1 MRYVLLLR
9 GINVGGKNKI
19 KMIELKN
26 MFESINFKNLK
37 TYIQSGNVIFDYESI
52 ACIKLEDRIEK
63 KISETFG
70 LLVKA
75 IIRTED
81 EFRKIVNN
89 NPFINESCIEVD
101 KLHVMLMKDVPDPE
115 LVLLLDVKK
124 EENEKFVIISKEI
137 YLYCPNGYGKTKLNN
152 NMFEKK
158 LKISATTR
166 NWKTINNIILI
177 L

>member
-1 MRYVLLLR
+1 VRYVVLLR

-26 MFESINFKNLK
+26 MFESISFKNVK
-37 TYIQSGNVIFDYESI
+37 TYIQSGNVIFDYDFI
-52 ACIKLEDRIEK
+52 DYIKLANQIEK
-63 KISETFG
+63 KISENFG
-70 LLVKA
+70 FSVKA
-75 IIRTED
+75 VVRRED

-89 NPFINESCIEVD
+89 NPFLNEPGIEID
-101 KLHVMLMKDVPDPE
+101 KLHVVLMENIPDPE

-124 EENEKFVIISKEI
+124 EENERFVIISKEI
-137 YLYCPNGYGKTKLNN
+137 YLYCPNGYGKTRLNN
-152 NMFEKK
+152 SMFEKK

-166 NWKTINNIILI
+166 NWKTIKNINLI